1 MTYHDD
7 RTPRGTN
14 VRRPTDR
21 SMTWVA
27 AFVVASLVIIG
38 IVAYTSDRTKA
49 AETGDTTTGRSVKIT
64 DTTNVPTET
73 DDSATPEKADPK
85 SRPQDI
91 PFSVPSDARPQKDR

>member
-49 AETGDTTTGRSVKIT
+49 AATGDTTTGRSVKIT

-91 PFSVPSDARPQKDR
+91 PFPVPNNAKPQADR